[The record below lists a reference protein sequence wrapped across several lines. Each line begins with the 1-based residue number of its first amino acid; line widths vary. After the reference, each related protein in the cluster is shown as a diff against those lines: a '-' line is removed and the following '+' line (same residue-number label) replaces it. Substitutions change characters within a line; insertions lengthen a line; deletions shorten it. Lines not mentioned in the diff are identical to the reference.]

1 MATKKLIINGSSL
14 TFEKIDFFLKENP
27 EIVISSDSVK
37 AILKSRALV
46 EKWVN
51 EGEVVYGV
59 TTGFGEFANV
69 NISKK
74 DLKKLQE
81 NLILSH
87 AVGCGENLP
96 PHIVKLM
103 MLLRVNA
110 LAKGYS
116 GIRLSTLQL
125 LIKMMKHN
133 IIPVIPSQG
142 SVGSS
147 GDLVQLAHL
156 VLAMIGKG
164 RVQIVKD
171 VLDENADD
179 TKIISSSA
187 GLKKFKLKPVVLE
200 AKEGLA
206 LINGT
211 QMMTSFAAYIS
222 LRAMNLNKLA
232 DVCASLSHE
241 ALRATDKAFDKKLHA
256 LRPFPG
262 QVTTAKNILSMI
274 RGSEIRKSHLKNDP
288 RVQDAYS
295 IRCVPQIHGASRDA
309 IDYVLSRVKIEMNS
323 VNDNPIIF
331 PATKEHIEGGN
342 FHGQSMALAMDF
354 MGIALSELANVSE
367 RRTERMVNGN
377 LNFGLPRFLTKEGG
391 LNSGLMIAQYTAA
404 SLVSEN
410 KVLAHPASV
419 DSIPTSANQEDHNSM
434 GSIAAQKCY
443 RIMQNLENVLAV
455 ELLTSAQALEYLK
468 PLKPGVG
475 TSAAY
480 NEIRKVVK
488 PLKNDRLL
496 YSDLKRLAGIL
507 KDNSL
512 LNSVQKKVKLN

>member
-1 MATKKLIINGSSL
+1 MATKKLMVDGASL
-14 TFEKIDFFLKENP
+14 TFEQIDFFLKENP
-27 EIVISSDSVK
+27 EIIISPGSIK
-37 AILKSRALV
+37 QINRARALV
-46 EKWVN
+46 EKWVDK
-51 EGEVVYGV
+51 GEVIYGV
-59 TTGFGEFANV
+59 TTGFGEFSNV

-74 DLKKLQE
+74 DLKQLQE

-96 PHIVKLM
+96 PVMVKII
-103 MLLRVNA
+103 MLLRLNA
-110 LAKGYS
+110 LVRGYS

-133 IIPVIPSQG
+133 IIPVVPSQG

-147 GDLVQLAHL
+147 GDLVQLSHL
-156 VLAMIGKG
+156 VLSMIGKG
-164 RVQIVKD
+164 RVQIVKNIMN
-171 VLDENADD
+171 ENAEK
-179 TKIISSSA
+179 TKIISAGA
-187 GLKKFKLKPVVLE
+187 GLKKFNLKPVTLE

-222 LRAMNLNKLA
+222 IRAQRLIKLA
-232 DVCASLSHE
+232 DISAAMSHE
-241 ALRATDKAFDKKLHA
+241 ALRATDKAFDKKLHQ

-262 QVTTAKNILSMI
+262 QITTAKNILLLI
-274 RGSEIRKSHLKNDP
+274 KNSEIRKSHLKNDT

-309 IDYVLSRVKIEMNS
+309 IDYVLSRVKIEINS
-323 VNDNPIIF
+323 VNDNPVIF
-331 PATKEHIEGGN
+331 PDTEEHIEGGN

-367 RRTERMVNGN
+367 RRTERMVNGA
-377 LNFGLPRFLTKEGG
+377 LSQGLPRFLTKQGG

-434 GSIAAQKCY
+434 GSIAARKCY
-443 RIMQNLENVLAV
+443 QIMQNLENVLAI
-455 ELLTSAQALEYLK
+455 EMMTSAQAMEYLK
-468 PLKPGVG
+468 PLKPGIG
-475 TSAAY
+475 TGIAY
-480 NEIRKVVK
+480 AQIRKVVK
-488 PLKNDRLL
+488 PVKQDRLMYYDIKKIAEL
-496 YSDLKRLAGIL
+496 IKN
-507 KDNSL
+507 NSL
-512 LNSVQKKVKLN
+512 LTAVEKKVSLM

>member
-1 MATKKLIINGSSL
+1 MSSKKLIIDGTSL
-14 TFEKIDFFLKENP
+14 TLEKIEYFLNQNP
-27 EIVISSDSVK
+27 RLVISNDSRKKIIK
-37 AILKSRALV
+37 ARNLV
-46 EKWVN
+46 EKWVDS
-51 EGEVVYGV
+51 GEAIYGV

-69 NISKK
+69 SISKK
-74 DLKKLQE
+74 DIRKLQE

-96 PHIVKLM
+96 PMIVKIM

-110 LAKGYS
+110 LARGYS
-116 GIRLSTLQL
+116 GIRYSTLQL
-125 LIKMMKHN
+125 LIEMMHNN

-164 RVQIVKD
+164 KVQIVKNILED
-171 VLDENADD
+171 NAAKS
-179 TKIISSSA
+179 KIYSSQA
-187 GLKKFKLKPVVLE
+187 ALKKYHLTPVILE

-211 QMMTSFAAYIS
+211 QMMTAFASYIAI
-222 LRAMNLNKLA
+222 RAKKLLKIA
-232 DVCASLSHE
+232 DICASLSHE
-241 ALRATDKAFDKKLHA
+241 ALRATDKAFDKKIHE

-262 QVTTAKNILSMI
+262 QISTASNVLALIKN
-274 RGSEIRKSHLKNDP
+274 SEIRKSHLNHHNKI
-288 RVQDAYS
+288 QDAYS

-309 IDYVLSRVKIEMNS
+309 VDYVCSRVKIEMNS

-331 PATKEHIEGGN
+331 PETGEHIEGGN

-367 RRTERMVNGN
+367 RRTERMVNGA
-377 LNFGLPRFLTKEGG
+377 LSGLPRFLANNGG

-443 RIMQNLENVLAV
+443 KIMQNLENVLAI
-455 ELLTSAQALEYLK
+455 ELLTAAQAIEFLK
-468 PLKPGVG
+468 PLKPGKG
-475 TSAAY
+475 TRIAY
-480 NEIRKVVK
+480 SEIRKVVK
-488 PLKNDRLL
+488 PLKNDR
-496 YSDLKRLAGIL
+496 IL
-507 KDNSL
+507 HED
-512 LNSVQKKVKLN
+512 VKKVAKLIKKDIILNKIESAITLI